1 MNTHA
6 PRSVRSFCALLLALA
21 ALPALA
27 TPRPENPPAV
37 RAEAKPSPALGMEG
51 FAYPF
56 LVRSF
61 AFETQRQG
69 LQMAY
74 MDVAPTGKP
83 NGRTVVLLHGKNFC
97 AATWEAQMRSLLA
110 AGYRV
115 VAPDQIGFCKS
126 SKPASYQYSLAQLA
140 ANTHALT
147 QKLGLQR
154 ITLIGHSM
162 GGMLA
167 MRYALMYPL
176 QLEKLVLVNPIG
188 LEDWLAEG
196 VPYKGIDTYY
206 EKELKTTAESIK
218 QYQLKTY
225 YDGKWKPEYERWVQ
239 MLADQYAGAD
249 GKLTAWNQALTTD
262 MVLTQPVIHEVE
274 RIRVPT
280 LLMIGERDNTAIG
293 KDAASAEVAKRLG
306 DYPRLGPELAR
317 RIPGAQIVTF
327 ADLGHSPQVQD
338 AARFDAELLKRL

>member
-1 MNTHA
+1 MI
-6 PRSVRSFCALLLALA
+6 RSMTATLLACLA
-21 ALPALA
+21 LSAFA
-27 TPRPENPPAV
+27 TPPPDNPPAV
-37 RAEAKPSPALGMEG
+37 RAEAQPSPALGMEG

-56 LVRSF
+56 LVRGF

-167 MRYALMYPL
+167 MRYALMYPQ

-188 LEDWLAEG
+188 LEDWLAKG
-196 VPYKGIDTYY
+196 VPYKGIDAYY
-206 EKELKTTAESIK
+206 EKELKTSAESIK

-225 YDGKWKPEYERWVQ
+225 YDGKWKPEYDRWVR
-239 MLADQYAGAD
+239 MLADQYDDVD

-262 MVLTQPVIHEVE
+262 MLLTQPVIREID

-280 LLMIGERDNTAIG
+280 LLMIGQRDNTAIG
-293 KDAASAEVAKRLG
+293 KDAAPPSVAKRLG
-306 DYPRLGPELAR
+306 NYSKLGREAAR
-317 RIPGAQIVTF
+317 RIAGSELVSF
-327 ADLGHSPQVQD
+327 DDLGHSPQVQD